1 MTEETKRE
9 IERLKDREQE
19 PLLDAVIWGNVM
31 INDLL
36 GADMLERK
44 GNLFCSEKNPVKVVL
59 PDGQT
64 FCSLT
69 INDSTIGLFKAGAIL
84 QKNTKIDYGTLAT
97 NVKNSLLGNM
107 IGNTAEETI
116 ESLRD
121 SLQMMGE
128 KYGVVIDPIGI
139 TIKKMEIQRTFRLDD
154 LYELYQRILKLIFAI
169 IPPKSRLT
177 NIIKFGTNADGTTTE
192 QTFYV
197 NSRSSKKSE
206 NYRELKVYDKG
217 KERQEHL
224 GITFDD
230 TWVRIELTLIGGKT
244 IKNAFGSRDLEIF
257 ADSIIADY
265 FNSQMQGL
273 IIKPYWK
280 WKAKRDKE
288 LLKLLK
294 EQRKRDPKRWINN
307 SLVEILNRE
316 VSSGGVPFVLGID
329 EILAAVDQMGLER
342 RNKSRVKKSFLLL
355 GQRNA
360 RALMQGDDTRLRE
373 FIDKLDVTKCR
384 TITGE
389 KCDTQKVIETK

>member
-1 MTEETKRE
+1 MTKDIDKE
-9 IERLKDREQE
+9 IERLKEKERK
-19 PLLDAVIWGNVM
+19 PLLDAVIWGNVK

-36 GADMLERK
+36 DADMLESK
-44 GNLFCSEKNPVKVVL
+44 GYLFRSEKNPVKVVL

-69 INDSTIGLFKAGAIL
+69 INDPEIGKFKAGAIL
-84 QKNTKIDYGTLAT
+84 QKNIKIEYGILAT
-97 NVKNSLLGNM
+97 NIKGSPLGNM
-107 IGNTAEETI
+107 VGNTAEETI
-116 ESLRD
+116 DSLRD

-128 KYGVVIDPIGI
+128 KCGVITDPTGI
-139 TIKKMEIQRTFRLDD
+139 TAKKAEIQRTFRLDD
-154 LYELYQRILKLIFAI
+154 LYELYQRVLKLIFAI

-177 NIIKFGTNADGTTTE
+177 NTIKFGTNADGTTTE

-197 NSRSSKKSE
+197 NSRSSRKSE

-230 TWVRIELTLIGGKT
+230 TWVRIELTLIGSKT

-257 ADSIIADY
+257 TDSIIADY
-265 FNSQMQGL
+265 FNSQMQEL

-294 EQRKRDPKRWINN
+294 EERAKDSKKWIVS
-307 SLVEILNRE
+307 SLSKIINRE
-316 VSSGGVPFVLGID
+316 VKNGGVPFVLGID

-342 RNKSRVKKSFLLL
+342 RTKSRAKKNFLLY

-360 RALMQGDDTRLRE
+360 DALMQGDDTRLKE
-373 FIDKLDVTKCR
+373 FIDKLDVTKCHISSR
-384 TITGE
+384 K
-389 KCDTQKVIETK
+389 KCDTQNMLETK

>member
-1 MTEETKRE
+1 MTKDIDKE
-9 IERLKDREQE
+9 IERLKEKE
-19 PLLDAVIWGNVM
+19 WKPLVDAVNWGNVM

-36 GADMLERK
+36 DADMLESK
-44 GNLFCSEKNPVKVVL
+44 GNLFRSEKNPVKVVL
-59 PDGQT
+59 PDGST

-97 NVKNSLLGNM
+97 NVKKSLLGNM
-107 IGNTAEETI
+107 IGNTSEETI

-121 SLQMMGE
+121 SLQMLGE
-128 KYGVVIDPIGI
+128 KYGIVIDPTGI
-139 TIKKMEIQRTFRLDD
+139 TIKKAEIQRTFRLDD
-154 LYELYQRILKLIFAI
+154 LYELYQRVLKLIFAI

-177 NIIKFGTNADGTTTE
+177 NIIKFGANTDGTTTE

-197 NSRSSKKSE
+197 NSRSSRKSE

-257 ADSIIADY
+257 TDSIIADY
-265 FNSQMQGL
+265 FNSQMQEL

-280 WKAKRDKE
+280 WKTKRDKE

-294 EQRKRDPKRWINN
+294 EQRTRDPKRWVNN

-342 RNKSRVKKSFLLL
+342 RTKSRVKKSFLLL

-360 RALMQGDDTRLRE
+360 SVLMQGDDVRLNE
-373 FIDKLDVTKCR
+373 FIDKLDVTECR
-384 TITGE
+384 VITSE
-389 KCDTQKVIETK
+389 KCDTQNMLETK